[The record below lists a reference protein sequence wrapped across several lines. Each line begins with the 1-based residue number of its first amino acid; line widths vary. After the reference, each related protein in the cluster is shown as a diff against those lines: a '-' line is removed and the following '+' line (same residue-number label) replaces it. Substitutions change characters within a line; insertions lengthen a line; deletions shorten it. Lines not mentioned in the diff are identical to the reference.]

1 MIRSLGCHNRTNRKR
16 SGEFV
21 RALLF
26 FFDLAHKI
34 FQKIWICQRHPRQ
47 KAGLVE
53 PPNARLHS
61 HNECKTRQ
69 EWECSG
75 LAVARHLEREINLV
89 FVSNQVIPLDS
100 YFKLF
105 TRLRLI
111 AHKKDWSCLHGL
123 EIAAPSSRLH
133 ADSFHLGQEAW
144 IRTRLN
150 FRKGLLRD
158 FRKVPFQMIGPLP

>member
-1 MIRSLGCHNRTNRKR
+1 MCIVIRSLGFHNRTNRKR

-34 FQKIWICQRHPRQ
+34 FQKIWICQTHPRQ

-53 PPNARLHS
+53 LPNARLHS

-75 LAVARHLEREINLV
+75 LAVARQLEREVNLD
-89 FVSNQVIPLDS
+89 FVSNHVIPLDS
-100 YFKLF
+100 YVNVF
-105 TRLRLI
+105 TLLRLM
-111 AHKKDWSCLHGL
+111 
-123 EIAAPSSRLH
+123 P
-133 ADSFHLGQEAW
+133 
-144 IRTRLN
+144 
-150 FRKGLLRD
+150 
-158 FRKVPFQMIGPLP
+158 